1 EVTTHRDGERFM
13 QRFTNGGQPAS
24 DLELIGAS
32 KEMGT
37 IIHFKP
43 DPEIFSMTEFKF
55 DTIQERLREAAFL
68 FPDLKITLTDERTDT
83 TVVYQYDDLL
93 LSLVNYLNDR
103 KDFLHD
109 VLSFSGTQ
117 EYIEMYFAFQFT
129 ESYSE
134 NIYSCVN
141 HL

>member
-1 EVTTHRDGERFM
+1 S
-13 QRFTNGGQPAS
+13 N
-24 DLELIGAS
+24 LELIGAS

-83 TVVYQYDDLL
+83 TEVYQYEDALVSFRSEEHTSELQSRFDLVCRLL
-93 LSLVNYLNDR
+93 LEKKNRTYY
-103 KDFLHD
+103 
-109 VLSFSGTQ
+109 T
-117 EYIEMYFAFQFT
+117 T
-129 ESYSE
+129 
-134 NIYSCVN
+134 NI
-141 HL
+141 